1 MKKERVGTFFLSL
14 LFLLSTITAFAQGNK
29 INLTANKVALP
40 SALNQVERQ
49 SGYYKINYD
58 YNQVNKY
65 RVTAE
70 IKNKSAIEAVN
81 LLLAKL
87 PFAAKVDGRY
97 LQIKPQASTTAA
109 LQHKK
114 TFGRKGISGRVSDT
128 DGEPLIGVTVK
139 VPGTQKM
146 AVTDL
151 EGNFILPTA
160 EIGDRI
166 DISYIGKKH
175 INRKAGSYHLNIV
188 LDDDDNTLGDVMVTG
203 YQQLSRE
210 RATGSFDKIGEK
222 ELAARPATDLSAAL
236 QGLVAGM
243 QGTEN
248 EDGSVDF
255 KIRGTSSLYANTSP
269 LIVVDG
275 FPIEGTFSSINP
287 NDVESVTILKDASAA
302 SIWGARSAN
311 GVIVVTTKHAK
322 QNSRLSV
329 NGQAFWR
336 IGTTPDIDY
345 ILSQADSKTNVD
357 YEIQALKNGWN
368 LGEYTPGGVDGL
380 MTGLTE
386 AQELYFNNKYNGLSE
401 SEMNAGLDKLRN
413 RSNRKQ
419 LKKYLMQQQLLQ
431 QYNASISGGTE
442 KFDNYLSLMYEKN
455 AEATIKRGYERFMIN
470 YNTAYRFNRNI
481 TATASLTWQKKN
493 IETSGVTVNEF
504 ANLQPYEML
513 KNEDGSYAYN
523 TGGFNREE
531 LKNIDASSF
540 PYSDFSYNMLQEV
553 ENRSYKTKKD
563 NIRIQ
568 LGLNAKIFKGLS
580 YDMKYQYERN
590 NSSYRNLD
598 GEGTYATRYDVNF
611 YSTFDGTKC
620 TNSFLPKG
628 ARINSGNSEN
638 HNQVFRNQLSY
649 NNTIAEKHDISA
661 LAGIEMSEYVTSA
674 TTNPRLY
681 GFNEDTNT
689 APVPYYGSKS
699 NIGNMENY
707 AFYTS
712 YYLTPYLGYKFSE
725 RTDRY
730 LSYFGNVA
738 YMYDDKYGVSASVR
752 SDGSNFVSKDK
763 SLRWSPMWSV
773 GAKWNMKKEEFM
785 KGINWIDRLT
795 LRATYGLNGNAEKS
809 TSPQTLISISS
820 SSTTMTDVASI
831 ASYGNP
837 MLKWET
843 THTTNLGVDF
853 SLFKNILSGKIE
865 YYNRLSKD
873 VIGDVTIPAVYGSTS
888 QRFNNAEISNRGF
901 ETELTARHTFG
912 FGLGIRSTLTY
923 AYNKNKIEKLYN
935 PNVYC
940 YGYMSADDPSNG
952 YFIEGRPIGAI
963 YAYEFAGMKD
973 GVPYVKGVNGEECSF
988 NDLTL
993 HNSTFGSEDFLT
1005 YKGSSIAPSTFGWAN
1020 EFTWKGISLYV
1031 YLTGKMGGK
1040 FRAPV
1045 ADTPPLVGG
1054 GNVFISKF
1062 ISYYQN
1068 SDGTQY
1074 PTLPA
1079 EGDYMCYR
1087 WSRYMPYLSC
1097 FVEDAS
1103 FIRLKELTVSYQLPT
1118 ILLSKIGLK
1127 QAKVFCQAR
1136 DLGCIWAAN
1145 SLGYDPEWLPGMG
1158 VNKPAT
1164 SITLGVNINL

>member
-97 LQIKPQASTTAA
+97 IQIKTQASKTAA
-109 LQHKK
+109 LQNKK
-114 TFGRKGISGRVSDT
+114 TFGGKGISGRVSDT

-1062 ISYYQN
+1062 ISYY
-1068 SDGTQY
+1068 
-1074 PTLPA
+1074 
-1079 EGDYMCYR
+1079 
-1087 WSRYMPYLSC
+1087 
-1097 FVEDAS
+1097 
-1103 FIRLKELTVSYQLPT
+1103 LKSAT
-1118 ILLSKIGLK
+1118 I
-1127 QAKVFCQAR
+1127 
-1136 DLGCIWAAN
+1136 
-1145 SLGYDPEWLPGMG
+1145 
-1158 VNKPAT
+1158 
-1164 SITLGVNINL
+1164 

>member
-97 LQIKPQASTTAA
+97 IQIKTQASKTAA
-109 LQHKK
+109 LQNKK
-114 TFGRKGISGRVSDT
+114 TFGGKGISGRVSDT

-611 YSTFDGTKC
+611 YSTFDGTKYK
-620 TNSFLPKG
+620 FLPAK
-628 ARINSGNSEN
+628 RCSHQFWQQRESQPSIP
-638 HNQVFRNQLSY
+638 Q
-649 NNTIAEKHDISA
+649 
-661 LAGIEMSEYVTSA
+661 
-674 TTNPRLY
+674 P
-681 GFNEDTNT
+681 
-689 APVPYYGSKS
+689 
-699 NIGNMENY
+699 
-707 AFYTS
+707 AF
-712 YYLTPYLGYKFSE
+712 
-725 RTDRY
+725 
-730 LSYFGNVA
+730 
-738 YMYDDKYGVSASVR
+738 
-752 SDGSNFVSKDK
+752 
-763 SLRWSPMWSV
+763 
-773 GAKWNMKKEEFM
+773 
-785 KGINWIDRLT
+785 I
-795 LRATYGLNGNAEKS
+795 
-809 TSPQTLISISS
+809 
-820 SSTTMTDVASI
+820 
-831 ASYGNP
+831 
-837 MLKWET
+837 
-843 THTTNLGVDF
+843 
-853 SLFKNILSGKIE
+853 
-865 YYNRLSKD
+865 
-873 VIGDVTIPAVYGSTS
+873 
-888 QRFNNAEISNRGF
+888 
-901 ETELTARHTFG
+901 
-912 FGLGIRSTLTY
+912 
-923 AYNKNKIEKLYN
+923 
-935 PNVYC
+935 
-940 YGYMSADDPSNG
+940 
-952 YFIEGRPIGAI
+952 
-963 YAYEFAGMKD
+963 
-973 GVPYVKGVNGEECSF
+973 
-988 NDLTL
+988 
-993 HNSTFGSEDFLT
+993 
-1005 YKGSSIAPSTFGWAN
+1005 
-1020 EFTWKGISLYV
+1020 
-1031 YLTGKMGGK
+1031 
-1040 FRAPV
+1040 
-1045 ADTPPLVGG
+1045 
-1054 GNVFISKF
+1054 
-1062 ISYYQN
+1062 
-1068 SDGTQY
+1068 
-1074 PTLPA
+1074 
-1079 EGDYMCYR
+1079 
-1087 WSRYMPYLSC
+1087 
-1097 FVEDAS
+1097 
-1103 FIRLKELTVSYQLPT
+1103 
-1118 ILLSKIGLK
+1118 
-1127 QAKVFCQAR
+1127 
-1136 DLGCIWAAN
+1136 
-1145 SLGYDPEWLPGMG
+1145 
-1158 VNKPAT
+1158 
-1164 SITLGVNINL
+1164 